1 MTGFW
6 YTREESPLRQTIW
19 YSAIGWGGM
28 IGALMA
34 AGIQVRVSLRTAGT
48 DRAERSHIDLL
59 YCLTKSGSQRRPRPS
74 MEAHLLHLGKWSTS
88 SLLLLLV
95 SNHPFHLLEQG
106 AITIAWA
113 FVLYFFMVSRPS
125 FQSNTLV
132 TCSDRLIYYLG
143 RWVSRTLFRYVTP
156 SA

>member
-74 MEAHLLHLGKWSTS
+74 MEAHLLHLGK
-88 SLLLLLV
+88 
-95 SNHPFHLLEQG
+95 
-106 AITIAWA
+106 
-113 FVLYFFMVSRPS
+113 
-125 FQSNTLV
+125 
-132 TCSDRLIYYLG
+132 
-143 RWVSRTLFRYVTP
+143 
-156 SA
+156 